1 MRKPLEIWQFIIS
14 LVILIMSVGSLIVTQ
29 SNKIT
34 DQNARIIT
42 LEQNKKDTERQFD
55 KVNERLDRVSDK
67 LTDILVELQNK
78 KDRNK

>member
-1 MRKPLEIWQFIIS
+1 MRKPLEVWQFIIS
-14 LVILIMSVGSLIVTQ
+14 LIILVMSGGTLVVNQ

-42 LEQNKKDTERQFD
+42 LEQNRKDTERQFD
-55 KVNERLDRVSDK
+55 KVNERLDRMSDK